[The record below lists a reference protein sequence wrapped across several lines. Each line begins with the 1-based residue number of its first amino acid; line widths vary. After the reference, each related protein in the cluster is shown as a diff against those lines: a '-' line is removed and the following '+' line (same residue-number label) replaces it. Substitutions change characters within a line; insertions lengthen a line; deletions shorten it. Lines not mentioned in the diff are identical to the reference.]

1 MMGTVLAF
9 MQRQTQPATMRP
21 DTHIQTG
28 IDNAAASVWT
38 EIISAISLVLPPN
51 SLASAK
57 LDVAVGAAPTA
68 AMTARDSGSRPSC
81 SPTITRQKG
90 NSRIFAT
97 TARMRGT
104 ASP

>member
-9 MQRQTQPATMRP
+9 VQRQTQPATMRP